1 MAAWLAAGSDVAIV
15 SHESA
20 LDLHG
25 ISDVI
30 PEVVHLTVPR
40 CKRYRPAAPGVAIHT
55 STRSF
60 AAEDLTVVDGI
71 RVATAAR
78 SIIDSAEAGTAPEQI
93 IAAVH
98 QALERGM
105 TTENQLLGAARQNG
119 GRVAQLIEHA
129 IEQVRAQ

>member
-1 MAAWLAAGSDVAIV
+1 MAAWLAAGSDVAVV

-25 ISDVI
+25 LSGVI
-30 PEVVHLTVPR
+30 PEVVHLTIPR
-40 CKRYRPAAPGVAIHT
+40 SKRYRTAAPDVAIHT

-60 AAEDLTVVDGI
+60 GAEDLTVVDGI
-71 RVATAAR
+71 RVTTAAR

-93 IAAVH
+93 IAAVD

-129 IEQVRAQ
+129 IEQVRAP